1 MVIFKI
7 IIKRH
12 QCRLITPPNR
22 FSYCI
27 LGIQS
32 HASIENEWKLLK
44 IGFENAWNPT
54 LKLIKYGIKWWFST
68 GSRVHKL
75 HTHIHIRNQSWI
87 LKYFNIVSIWLLN
100 HRWITSYL
108 LSAILKSTLSVL
120 LSLISSAEQQAHSVS
135 TTISAYRQFVT
146 SESIKCEVKSSFP
159 HYDVYVWAH
168 YERSKF
174 DWFTCRHALAL
185 SLHHHQHHTI
195 CATFHTWCT
204 CVYCAMLFVTASVY
218 VTVPK
223 SIQNFVWTW

>member
-1 MVIFKI
+1 MERCEIEIAKISKKISKITQIKYVWEWMVIFKI
-7 IIKRH
+7 KIKRH

-54 LKLIKYGIKWWFST
+54 PKLIKYGINWWFST

-120 LSLISSAEQQAHSVS
+120 LSLISSAEQQAHTVCPQR
-135 TTISAYRQFVT
+135 Y
-146 SESIKCEVKSSFP
+146 P
-159 HYDVYVWAH
+159 HIDN
-168 YERSKF
+168 
-174 DWFTCRHALAL
+174 L
-185 SLHHHQHHTI
+185 SHL
-195 CATFHTWCT
+195 
-204 CVYCAMLFVTASVY
+204 
-218 VTVPK
+218 
-223 SIQNFVWTW
+223 NR